1 MDADDYT
8 EPALSARVTAGS
20 MANFIYRQK
29 ERETLFYLAIVNHAR
44 TEFLAF
50 PTPQATID
58 FRRKSFYNKLRNQE
72 TKK

>member
-1 MDADDYT
+1 
-8 EPALSARVTAGS
+8 

-58 FRRKSFYNKLRNQE
+58 FRRKSFYNKLINKE

>member
-1 MDADDYT
+1 
-8 EPALSARVTAGS
+8 

-29 ERETLFYLAIVNHAR
+29 EQETLFYLAIVNHAR

-58 FRRKSFYNKLRNQE
+58 FGRKIFYNKLRNQE
-72 TKK
+72 TKKPRNSHKTKTFAYNK

>member
-1 MDADDYT
+1 
-8 EPALSARVTAGS
+8 

-29 ERETLFYLAIVNHAR
+29 EQETLFYLAVVNHAR

-58 FRRKSFYNKLRNQE
+58 FGRKIFYNKLRNQE